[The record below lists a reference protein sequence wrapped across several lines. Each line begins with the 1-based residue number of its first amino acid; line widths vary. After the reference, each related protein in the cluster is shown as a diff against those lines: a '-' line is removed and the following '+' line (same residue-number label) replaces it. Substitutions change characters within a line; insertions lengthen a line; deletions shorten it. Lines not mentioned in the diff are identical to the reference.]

1 MTDNPPIQIQINR
14 TENRITFETKTSYYH
29 EFLTPETRKLLG
41 SKERKITKDKDGEN
55 IPKLEITEVIVVHH
69 NLVNNIYQQI
79 LPSKFVYLNTFNSD
93 FSYTEVWFADQNSK
107 SLKIKDSIS

>member
-1 MTDNPPIQIQINR
+1 MKNFICLIFCIRYYIQDYFEYIFKRHETLTDNPPIQIQINR

-55 IPKLEITEVIVVHH
+55 IPKLEITKVILIHH

-79 LPSKFVYLNTFNSD
+79 YH
-93 FSYTEVWFADQNSK
+93 QN
-107 SLKIKDSIS
+107 LFT